1 LTHKGKEVSEKL
13 NKRATRSLLGL
24 LTVTAMLL
32 TDAGIVVS
40 LNGAVMGS
48 AIIYAFPCIIF
59 LKLTERLVSQGKL
72 QKTKML
78 MIERFVNK
86 ALVGTGGLIA
96 VLGGAVILLSKF
108 KPGLV

>member
-1 LTHKGKEVSEKL
+1 MSEKF
-13 NKRATRSLLGL
+13 NKRATQSLLGC
-24 LTVTAMLL
+24 LTVTALFL
-32 TDAGIVVS
+32 KDAGIVVS

-48 AIIYAFPCIIF
+48 AIIYAFPSIIF

-72 QKTKML
+72 QKTRKL

-96 VLGGAVILLSKF
+96 VLGGTVILLSKLR
-108 KPGLV
+108 PGLL